1 MAPQENILFYL
12 FILMARFWGFFGG
25 LLFRA
30 TTAAY
35 GIPGRGVELEL
46 QLPAYATATAA
57 RESLEPQLA
66 AMPDP

>member
-1 MAPQENILFYL
+1 
-12 FILMARFWGFFGG
+12 MARFWGFFGG

-46 QLPAYATATAA
+46 QLPAYAQPQQCQIQATFLTYAVQ
-57 RESLEPQLA
+57 PA